1 MRTFPENIDPDLLV
15 AFLGNETSPEESVL
29 VKEWIASSA
38 ENKARYEALTKIW
51 NVSETAFPQP
61 ADVDTEKAW
70 LKLTNKIEQFESSK
84 HLISKA
90 KDTPGLFLKYALRAA
105 AVFIPLF
112 IAGYLIFSYYSQPKL
127 ISFAAGQVI
136 SEKTLS
142 DGSIIKLNKNSK
154 LEYPKKFKDSKREV
168 SLTGEAFF
176 KIIPDPEKPFIIH
189 SGMVDVKVVG
199 TSFNVKNMADKD
211 IIEVFVKDGK
221 VVVFAVNQK
230 GIKTDSIF
238 LEDGGKGVFDKNTF
252 KLNKTSQIDGD
263 ELFWINQT
271 LIFNKTRLENVF
283 AVITEKYNVEIKMNS
298 SEIGSLRLTTRFVN
312 QPIDSVMK
320 VIAESF
326 KLKITRTG
334 STFEIDDSEN

>member
-70 LKLTNKIEQFESSK
+70 LKLTDKIDQFESSK
-84 HLISKA
+84 HLINKA
-90 KDTPGLFLKYALRAA
+90 KNSTDLFLKYALRAA

-112 IAGYLIFSYYSQPKL
+112 VAGYLIFSYYSQPKL

-142 DGSIIKLNKNSK
+142 DGSIIKLNKDSK
-154 LEYPKKFKDSKREV
+154 LEYPEKFKDSTREV

-176 KIIPDPEKPFIIH
+176 KVAPIPEKPFIIH

-199 TSFNVKNMADKD
+199 TSFNVKNNTDND

-230 GIKTDSIF
+230 GQKTDSIF
-238 LEDGGKGVFDKNTF
+238 LEIGGKGVFNKKTF
-252 KLNKTSQIDGD
+252 LLNKTSQIDGD

-271 LIFNKTRLENVF
+271 LIFNQTRLENVF
-283 AVITEKYNVEIKMNS
+283 AVITERYNVEIKMNS

-312 QPIDSVMK
+312 QPIDSVMN

-334 STFEIDDSEN
+334 STFEIDDPDN